1 MSDKNNFMK
10 ELEIKALIKEC
21 SFDELDE
28 LDKRLVETA
37 KQATIR
43 AYAPFSK
50 YQVGAALLLDNG
62 KIIEGSNQENAA
74 YPSGLCAER
83 TAAFFAASANPGIA
97 FKKLAVAA
105 WIDPGKDKDW
115 EEGFQKNPVSPCGG
129 CRQAL
134 LEYEHL
140 YGNIQVILYGKNK
153 IYILPSI
160 KSLLPLA
167 FTEF

>member
-1 MSDKNNFMK
+1 MK
-10 ELEIKALIKEC
+10 QFEVKSLIKEC
-21 SFDELDE
+21 SFEELSE
-28 LDKRLVETA
+28 LDKRLVSCA
-37 KQATIR
+37 KEATIR

-50 YQVGAALLLDNG
+50 YNVGAAILLDNG
-62 KIIEGSNQENAA
+62 KIVEGSNQENAA

-83 TAAFFAASANPGIA
+83 TAAFYASSSNPGIA
-97 FKKLAVAA
+97 FKKIAVAA
-105 WIDPGKDKDW
+105 WTEPGEGKDK
-115 EEGFQKNPVSPCGG
+115 EEGFQKHPVSPCGG

-140 YGNIQVILYGKNK
+140 YGDIEVLLYGRDK

-160 KSLLPLA
+160 HSLLPLA

>member
-1 MSDKNNFMK
+1 MK
-10 ELEIKALIKEC
+10 QLEIKSLIRVASLE
-21 SFDELDE
+21 ELDPQ
-28 LDKRLVETA
+28 DRRLVEMA
-37 KQATIR
+37 KEATRR

-50 YQVGAALLLDNG
+50 YNVGAALLLDNG
-62 KIIEGSNQENAA
+62 KIVEGSNQENAA

-83 TAAFFAASANPGIA
+83 TAAFYASSSNPGMA

-115 EEGFQKNPVSPCGG
+115 EEGFQNHPVSPCGG

-134 LEYEHL
+134 LEYEYL
-140 YGNIQVILYGKNK
+140 YGDIEVLLYGRNE

-167 FTEF
+167 FTNF

>member
-1 MSDKNNFMK
+1 MRK
-10 ELEIKALIKEC
+10 LEVKTLIKEV
-21 SFDELDE
+21 SIEELNEVDR
-28 LDKRLVETA
+28 RLVDAA
-37 KQATIR
+37 KEATRR

-50 YQVGAALLLDNG
+50 YNVGAAILLDNG
-62 KIIEGSNQENAA
+62 RVVEGSNQENAA

-83 TAAFFAASANPGIA
+83 TAAFYASSINPGVA
-97 FKKLAVAA
+97 FKKIAVAA
-105 WIDPGKDKDW
+105 WIDPGADKDW
-115 EEGFQKNPVSPCGG
+115 EDGFQKHPVSPCGG

-140 YGNIQVILYGKNK
+140 YGDIEVLLYGRDK

-167 FTEF
+167 FTDF

>member
-1 MSDKNNFMK
+1 MKN
-10 ELEIKALIKEC
+10 LEIKTLIRETIPEEL
-21 SFDELDE
+21 SELDR
-28 LDKRLVETA
+28 RLVETA

-43 AYAPFSK
+43 SYAPYSK

-62 KIIEGSNQENAA
+62 KIVEGSNQENAA

-83 TAAFFAASANPGIA
+83 TAAFYASSSNPGIA

-115 EEGFQKNPVSPCGG
+115 EEGFQKAPVSPCGG

-140 YGNIQVILYGKNK
+140 YGDIEVILYGRDK

>member
-1 MSDKNNFMK
+1 MK
-10 ELEIKALIKEC
+10 QLEIKSLIKEC
-21 SFDELDE
+21 AFEELCELDQ
-28 LDKRLVETA
+28 RLVKAA
-37 KQATIR
+37 KDATQR

-50 YQVGAALLLDNG
+50 YNVGAALLLDNG
-62 KIIEGSNQENAA
+62 KIVEGSNQENAA

-83 TAAFFAASANPGIA
+83 TAVFYASSSNPGIA
-97 FKKLAVAA
+97 IRKIAVAA
-105 WIDPGKDKDW
+105 WINPGKDKNI

-140 YGNIQVILYGKNK
+140 YGDIEVILYGRDKT
-153 IYILPSI
+153 YILPSI

-167 FTEF
+167 FTDF

>member
-1 MSDKNNFMK
+1 MK
-10 ELEIKALIKEC
+10 EFEIKSLIKEY
-21 SFDELDE
+21 DNLQEMTETDR
-28 LDKRLVETA
+28 RLVECA
-37 KQATIR
+37 KEATIR
-43 AYAPFSK
+43 SYAPFSK

-62 KIIEGSNQENAA
+62 KIVEGSNQENAA

-83 TAAFFAASANPGIA
+83 TAAFYASSANPGMA

-115 EEGFQKNPVSPCGG
+115 EEGFQKHPVSPCGG

-140 YGNIQVILYGKNK
+140 YGDIEVILYGRDK
-153 IYILPSI
+153 IYVLPSI

-167 FTEF
+167 FTDF